1 MSETNENTLPELSK
15 IPEDKLTVILNEYIA
30 LMGTTKYVQ
39 YIFLAIGAIVL
50 FYNIFIAGNTYTYSE
65 YNNIKLIML
74 VVACLFGGGLILFG
88 IVFYTRQLR
97 VRGNLKEIA
106 EKQKLDFKKVH
117 KEFNV
122 FVKDNFGGYPI

>member
-39 YIFLAIGAIVL
+39 YIFLAIGALVL

-65 YNNIKLIML
+65 YNTIKMIML
-74 VVACLFGGGLILFG
+74 VVACLFGGGLIVFG
-88 IVFYTRQLR
+88 IVFYAKQLR
-97 VRGNLKEIA
+97 VRGDLKEIS
-106 EKQKLDFKKVH
+106 ERQKLDFKKVH